1 MSTFFV
7 DSDAITSAT
16 IRITGD
22 LLHHLRDSLR
32 LRPGDSLVL
41 NDGDGTRY
49 RVEVTHVTSHA
60 IDSRIIDRQTEP
72 ARNTSPIVLGQ
83 ALIKGDKMDW
93 VIQKATELG
102 VATIVPTHST
112 HSVIKPNPERLEH
125 QRSRWGRI
133 ARDAAQQSERW
144 TIPTIADP
152 VDLAEICRQYASAP
166 LKGMLVERSS
176 GASLATISLPLGS
189 QQWIVLL
196 VGPEGGWAPEE
207 QHHAREQ
214 GFLPLTLG
222 PRILRAE
229 TAAIAA
235 LSILQSRLD
244 EMMTRAASET
254 DGTS

>member
-7 DSDAITSAT
+7 TPDAITPPT
-16 IRITGD
+16 IRMAGD

-32 LRPGDSLVL
+32 LHPGDSLTL
-41 NDGDGTRY
+41 NDGCGTRY
-49 RVEVTHVTSHA
+49 RVEVTHVTSQA
-60 IDSRIIDRQTEP
+60 IDSRIIGQQTEP
-72 ARNTSPIVLGQ
+72 ARRASPIVLGQ
-83 ALIKGDKMDW
+83 ALIKGDRMDW

-102 VATIVPTHST
+102 VHTIVPIHSI
-112 HSVIKPNPERLEH
+112 HSVIKPRLERLEH
-125 QRSRWGRI
+125 QRSRWERI

-152 VDLAEICRQYASAP
+152 VDLTQICRQYASAP
-166 LKGMLVERSS
+166 VKGMLAERSS
-176 GASLATISLPLGS
+176 GPSLATMALP
-189 QQWIVLL
+189 QDHQHPIVLL
-196 VGPEGGWAPEE
+196 VGPEGGWAPGELLLA
-207 QHHAREQ
+207 QEQ

-244 EMMTRAASET
+244 EMGQDEHPASR
-254 DGTS
+254 

>member
-7 DSDAITSAT
+7 TPGAITPHT
-16 IRITGD
+16 ICITGD
-22 LLHHLRDSLR
+22 LLHHLRASLR
-32 LRPGDSLVL
+32 VRPGDCLTL
-41 NDGDGTRY
+41 NDGCGTRY
-49 RVEVTHVTSHA
+49 RVEVTHLTAQV

-72 ARNTSPIVLGQ
+72 ARTTSSIVLGQ

-102 VATIVPTHST
+102 VAAIVPIHST
-112 HSVIKPNPERLEH
+112 HSVIKPNSERLEH
-125 QRSRWGRI
+125 QRSRWERI

-152 VDLAEICRQYASAP
+152 IDVAEICQHYASAT
-166 LKGMLVERSS
+166 LKSMLVERSS
-176 GASLATISLPLGS
+176 GSSLATIPLPRGS
-189 QQWIVLL
+189 QHPIVLL

-207 QHHAREQ
+207 QSLAQEQ

-229 TAAIAA
+229 TASIAA

-244 EMMTRAASET
+244 VTQEP
-254 DGTS
+254 

>member
-7 DSDAITSAT
+7 DPDAVTPPT
-16 IRITGD
+16 IRIAGD

-32 LRPGDSLVL
+32 LHPGDSLTL
-41 NDGDGTRY
+41 NDGCGIRY
-49 RVEVTHVTSHA
+49 RIEVTHVSSQA
-60 IDSRIIDRQTEP
+60 IDARIIDHHTEP
-72 ARNTSPIVLGQ
+72 APKAPPIVLGQ

-102 VATIVPTHST
+102 IATIVPFHST
-112 HSVIKPNPERLEH
+112 HSVIKPNQGRLEH
-125 QRSRWGRI
+125 QRSRWKRI

-144 TIPTIADP
+144 TLPAIADP
-152 VDLAEICRQYASAP
+152 VDFTEICRRYASAP
-166 LKGMLVERSS
+166 LKGMLVERSTGPS
-176 GASLATISLPLGS
+176 VGTMPLPPDR
-189 QQWIVLL
+189 QHPIVLL
-196 VGPEGGWAPEE
+196 IGPEGGWTLDE
-207 QHHAREQ
+207 QRLAQEQ

-244 EMMTRAASET
+244 EIER
-254 DGTS
+254 DKQDVRDRRD

>member
-7 DSDAITSAT
+7 DPGAITPPS
-16 IRITGD
+16 IHITGD

-32 LRPGDSLVL
+32 LRPGDSLAL
-41 NDGDGTRY
+41 NDGCGTRY
-49 RVEVTHVTSHA
+49 RVEVTHVTSQV
-60 IDSRIIDRQTEP
+60 IVSRIIDRLTEP
-72 ARNTSPIVLGQ
+72 APKTSPIVLGQ
-83 ALIKGDKMDW
+83 SLIKGDKMDW

-102 VATIVPTHST
+102 VAGVALIHST

-125 QRSRWGRI
+125 QRSRWERI

-166 LKGMLVERSS
+166 LKGMLVERSDS
-176 GASLATISLPLGS
+176 PSLSAIPLPS
-189 QQWIVLL
+189 DRQRPIVLL
-196 VGPEGGWAPEE
+196 IGPEGGWAPEE
-207 QHHAREQ
+207 QRLAQEQ
-214 GFLPLTLG
+214 GFLPLALG

-244 EMMTRAASET
+244 EIER
-254 DGTS
+254 D

>member
-7 DSDAITSAT
+7 TPDAITPPT
-16 IRITGD
+16 IRMTGD

-32 LRPGDSLVL
+32 LRPGDSLTL
-41 NDGDGTRY
+41 NDGCGTRY
-49 RVEVTHVTSHA
+49 RVEVTHATSQA
-60 IDSRIIDRQTEP
+60 IDSRIIDQQTEP
-72 ARNTSPIVLGQ
+72 ARRASPIVLGQ

-102 VATIVPTHST
+102 VATLVPIHST
-112 HSVIKPNPERLEH
+112 HSVIKLNPERLEH
-125 QRSRWGRI
+125 QRSRWERI

-144 TIPTIADP
+144 TLPTIADP
-152 VDLAEICRQYASAP
+152 VDLAQICRQYAAAP
-166 LKGMLVERSS
+166 VKAMLAERSS
-176 GASLATISLPLGS
+176 GPSLATIPLP
-189 QQWIVLL
+189 QKHQHPIVLL
-196 VGPEGGWAPEE
+196 IGPEGGWTPEE
-207 QHHAREQ
+207 QRLAQEQ

-244 EMMTRAASET
+244 EM
-254 DGTS
+254 G

>member
-7 DSDAITSAT
+7 DSGAITPPT

-22 LLHHLRDSLR
+22 LLHHLRNSLR
-32 LRPGDSLVL
+32 LHPGDTLVL
-41 NDGDGTRY
+41 NDGNGTRY
-49 RVEVTHVTSHA
+49 QVEVTHVSSQT

-72 ARNTSPIVLGQ
+72 ARKTSPIVLGQ

-93 VIQKATELG
+93 VIQKSTELG
-102 VATIVPTHST
+102 VATIVPIHSI

-125 QRSRWGRI
+125 QRSRWERI

-144 TIPTIADP
+144 TIPIVADP
-152 VDLAEICRQYASAP
+152 LDLAGICRQYASAP
-166 LKGMLVERSS
+166 LKGILAERSS
-176 GASLATISLPLGS
+176 GPSLATVSLPLDS

-196 VGPEGGWAPEE
+196 VGPEGGWASDEKRL
-207 QHHAREQ
+207 ALEQ
-214 GFLPLTLG
+214 GFLPFTLG

-229 TAAIAA
+229 TAALAA

-244 EMMTRAASET
+244 VAREP
-254 DGTS
+254 

>member
-1 MSTFFV
+1 MPTFFV
-7 DSDAITSAT
+7 TPDAITPPT
-16 IRITGD
+16 IRISGD

-32 LRPGDSLVL
+32 LHQGDSLLL
-41 NDGDGTRY
+41 NDGCGTRY
-49 RVEVTHVTSHA
+49 RVEVTRVTSQA
-60 IDSRIIDRQTEP
+60 IDSRIIDQHTGLAHR
-72 ARNTSPIVLGQ
+72 TSPIVLGQ

-102 VATIVPTHST
+102 VDTIVPVHST
-112 HSVIKPNPERLEH
+112 HSVIKLRPERLEH
-125 QRSRWGRI
+125 QRSRWERI

-152 VDLAEICRQYASAP
+152 IDLAQICRQYASAP
-166 LKGMLVERSS
+166 VKGLLEERSS
-176 GASLATISLPLGS
+176 GPSLATIPLP
-189 QQWIVLL
+189 QNHQHPIVLL
-196 VGPEGGWAPEE
+196 VGPEGGWAAEE
-207 QHHAREQ
+207 QRLAQEQ

-244 EMMTRAASET
+244 EIRK
-254 DGTS
+254 D

>member
-1 MSTFFV
+1 MLADRVPQPMSTFFV
-7 DSDAITSAT
+7 GPDAITPSA

-32 LRPGDSLVL
+32 LRPGDSLAL
-41 NDGDGTRY
+41 NDGCGTRY
-49 RVEVTHVTSHA
+49 RVEVTHVTSQA

-72 ARNTSPIVLGQ
+72 THKTSPIVLGQ
-83 ALIKGDKMDW
+83 SLIKGDKMDW

-102 VATIVPTHST
+102 VAAIAPIHST

-125 QRSRWGRI
+125 QRSRWERI

-152 VDLAEICRQYASAP
+152 VDLAGICLQYASAP
-166 LKGMLVERSS
+166 LKGMLVERSN
-176 GASLATISLPLGS
+176 GPSLSAIPLPS
-189 QQWIVLL
+189 DRQRPIVLL
-196 VGPEGGWAPEE
+196 IGPEGGWAPEE
-207 QHHAREQ
+207 QRLAREQ
-214 GFLPLTLG
+214 GFLPLALG

-244 EMMTRAASET
+244 VTQS
-254 DGTS
+254 

>member
-7 DSDAITSAT
+7 DPSAITPST
-16 IRITGD
+16 IHITGD
-22 LLHHLRDSLR
+22 LLHHLRDSRR
-32 LRPGDSLVL
+32 LRPGDSLAI
-41 NDGDGTRY
+41 NDGGGTRY
-49 RVEVTHVTSHA
+49 RVEVTHVTSQV

-72 ARNTSPIVLGQ
+72 LRQTAPIVLGQ
-83 ALIKGDKMDW
+83 SLIKGDKMDW

-102 VATIVPTHST
+102 VAAIAPIHST

-125 QRSRWGRI
+125 QRIRWERI

-152 VDLAEICRQYASAP
+152 VDLEEICRQYASAL
-166 LKGMLVERSS
+166 LKGMLVERSN
-176 GASLATISLPLGS
+176 GPSLNAIPLPS
-189 QQWIVLL
+189 DRQRPIVLL
-196 VGPEGGWAPEE
+196 IGPEGGWTPEE
-207 QHHAREQ
+207 QRLAQEQ
-214 GFLPLTLG
+214 GFLPLALG

-244 EMMTRAASET
+244 EIERDKQDMR
-254 DGTS
+254 DQ

>member
-7 DSDAITSAT
+7 DPGAITPPT
-16 IRITGD
+16 VRITGD
-22 LLHHLRDSLR
+22 LLHHLRNSLR
-32 LRPGDSLVL
+32 LRLGDALTL
-41 NDGDGTRY
+41 NDGCGARY
-49 RVEVTHVTSHA
+49 RVEVTHLTA
-60 IDSRIIDRQTEP
+60 QGMDTRIIDRQTEP
-72 ARNTSPIVLGQ
+72 AHKNVQIVLGQ

-102 VATIVPTHST
+102 VAALVPIHST

-125 QRSRWGRI
+125 QWSRWERI

-152 VDLAEICRQYASAP
+152 VDLVGIFRQYASAP
-166 LKGMLVERSS
+166 LKGMLVERS
-176 GASLATISLPLGS
+176 GGPSLAGIPL
-189 QQWIVLL
+189 QLDYPHPIVLL
-196 VGPEGGWAPEE
+196 VGPEGGWAPDE
-207 QHHAREQ
+207 QRLALEQ

-244 EMMTRAASET
+244 EMEKN
-254 DGTS
+254 

>member
-7 DSDAITSAT
+7 DAGGVTPPT

-32 LRPGDSLVL
+32 LRQGDSLVL
-41 NDGDGTRY
+41 NDGCGSRY
-49 RVEVTHVTSHA
+49 RVEVTHVTSQA
-60 IDSRIIDRQTEP
+60 IDSRIIDRQTELT
-72 ARNTSPIVLGQ
+72 RNTPPIILGQ

-93 VIQKATELG
+93 VIQKSTELG
-102 VATIVPTHST
+102 AAGITPIHST
-112 HSVIKPNPERLEH
+112 HGVIKPDPARLEH
-125 QRSRWGRI
+125 QRSRWKRI

-152 VDLAEICRQYASAP
+152 VDLAEICGRYASAP
-166 LKGMLVERSS
+166 LRGMLTERSS
-176 GASLATISLPLGS
+176 GLSLATVPLPLDL
-189 QQWIVLL
+189 QQPIVLL
-196 VGPEGGWAPEE
+196 VGPEGGWTPDE
-207 QHHAREQ
+207 QRFAQKQ

-244 EMMTRAASET
+244 QME
-254 DGTS
+254 D

>member
-7 DSDAITSAT
+7 APESITPPT

-32 LRPGDSLVL
+32 LHPGTTLTL
-41 NDGDGTRY
+41 NDGCGTRY
-49 RVEVTHVTSHA
+49 RVEVTQVTAQA
-60 IDSRIIDRQTEP
+60 IDSRIIDQQQAP
-72 ARNTSPIVLGQ
+72 ARRASPIVLGQ

-102 VATIVPTHST
+102 VDTIVPLHST
-112 HSVIKPNPERLEH
+112 HSVIKLNPERLEH
-125 QRSRWGRI
+125 QRSRWERI

-152 VDLAEICRQYASAP
+152 IDLAQICRQYAAAP
-166 LKGMLVERSS
+166 VKAMLAERSS
-176 GASLATISLPLGS
+176 GPSLAAMPLP
-189 QQWIVLL
+189 QDHQHPIVLL
-196 VGPEGGWAPEE
+196 IGPEGGWAQEE
-207 QHHAREQ
+207 QRLAQEL
-214 GFLPLTLG
+214 GFRPLTLG

-244 EMMTRAASET
+244 EMER
-254 DGTS
+254 D

>member
-7 DSDAITSAT
+7 APDAIAPPS

-22 LLHHLRDSLR
+22 LLRHLRDSLR
-32 LRPGDSLVL
+32 LHPGDFLTL
-41 NDGDGTRY
+41 NDGCGTRY
-49 RVEVTHVTSHA
+49 RVEVTHVTSQA
-60 IDSRIIDRQTEP
+60 IDSRIIDQQTEP
-72 ARNTSPIVLGQ
+72 ARKASAIVLGQ

-102 VATIVPTHST
+102 VATIVPIHST

-125 QRSRWGRI
+125 QRSRWNRI

-144 TIPTIADP
+144 TIPTIEAP
-152 VDLAEICRQYASAP
+152 VDLAEICRQYASTP
-166 LKGMLVERSS
+166 LKGILTERSS
-176 GASLATISLPLGS
+176 GLSLATMPLP
-189 QQWIVLL
+189 QDHTHQIILL
-196 VGPEGGWAPEE
+196 IGPEGGWAADE
-207 QHHAREQ
+207 QRLAQGQ

-229 TAAIAA
+229 TAAIAV

-244 EMMTRAASET
+244 EM
-254 DGTS
+254 G

>member
-7 DSDAITSAT
+7 DPRAVTPPT
-16 IRITGD
+16 IRMTGD
-22 LLHHLRDSLR
+22 LLRHLRDSLR
-32 LRPGDSLVL
+32 LHPGDFLIL
-41 NDGDGTRY
+41 NDGCGSRY
-49 RVEVTHVTSHA
+49 RVEVTQITSQA

-72 ARNTSPIVLGQ
+72 SQRTPPIVLGQ

-102 VATIVPTHST
+102 VATIVPLHSA
-112 HSVIKPNPERLEH
+112 HGVIKPNPERLEH
-125 QRSRWGRI
+125 QRSRWERI

-144 TIPTIADP
+144 TLPTIADP

-166 LKGMLVERSS
+166 LKGILTERSS
-176 GASLATISLPLGS
+176 GPSLAAIQLPANPE
-189 QQWIVLL
+189 QPIVLL

-207 QHHAREQ
+207 HRLAQEQ
-214 GFLPLTLG
+214 GFIPLTLG

-229 TAAIAA
+229 TATIAA

-244 EMMTRAASET
+244 SF
-254 DGTS
+254 

>member
-1 MSTFFV
+1 MPTFFV
-7 DSDAITSAT
+7 DPGAITPPT
-16 IRITGD
+16 IHITGD

-32 LRPGDSLVL
+32 LHPGDSLSL
-41 NDGDGTRY
+41 NDGCGIRY
-49 RVEVTHVTSHA
+49 RIEVTHVSSQA
-60 IDSRIIDRQTEP
+60 IDGRIINHHIEP
-72 ARNTSPIVLGQ
+72 APKAPPIVLGQ

-102 VATIVPTHST
+102 IATIVPIDST

-125 QRSRWGRI
+125 QRSRWKRI

-152 VDLAEICRQYASAP
+152 VDLAGICRQYASAP
-166 LKGMLVERSS
+166 LKGMLVERFNGPSL
-176 GASLATISLPLGS
+176 GAIPLSPDRQGS
-189 QQWIVLL
+189 IVLL

-207 QHHAREQ
+207 QRLAQEQ
-214 GFLPLTLG
+214 GFLPLALG
-222 PRILRAE
+222 PRIFRAE

-244 EMMTRAASET
+244 ITQEP
-254 DGTS
+254 